1 MLIIVVE
8 VDDERGVVGGEMV
21 WRGGGWEDV
30 GGRKSLNSR

>member
-21 WRGGGWEDV
+21 WRGGGL
-30 GGRKSLNSR
+30 GRRRRADELE